1 MIVEMSKICLIGLK
15 KDKESILNQLFK
27 TQEIELKVASE
38 FDNTTN
44 EFDSE
49 KYENIKSLQDRYS
62 RVIEFLEELSQ
73 KKFNVDIFMTP
84 ETLLNTDEKDA
95 YKNMIKV
102 ESIMSNIDEIKKE
115 KGFLG
120 QKLEKIEPF
129 KNVPE
134 RLSGFK
140 GTKTSFGFL
149 GKIKES
155 DKEKLILRLQD
166 FKYLTYE
173 IDENILKLYVHKSES
188 EGVFKVLSEFSVQ
201 KCEEFLPDTAE
212 NIIKSINNN
221 IKKLDLKISKLKE
234 SAKEYIKFIYD
245 FKVMYDYLSLSL
257 KKCSADSDFRAT
269 QSTFFL
275 EGYLAKES
283 QSKVKKALSRL
294 NFTFEYEFLEISKE
308 ENPPTIVKNNAI
320 IQPFEFITN
329 TYSPP
334 NSREL
339 DPNFFVFIFFSIFF
353 GFVMADIGYG
363 ILFFVICGL
372 IYLTTKKKSGFKSL
386 MGVLSICGVFT
397 IIFGVLFGSFFGLDN
412 SVWGVIPKSV
422 LPNPIN
428 DVMTMLLLCLGA
440 GIVQI
445 AFSFLLKGALLLK
458 KKSYL
463 DSIFSG
469 FIWIGFF
476 VGLVLLALDLFSF
489 TDSTFEIG
497 GIILGVSLGVCIIGQ
512 IFINKGINRLT
523 KPFSSVYGIINI
535 LSDTLSYARLFG
547 LMLSGA
553 IISSIVNDLA
563 FPFLSNA
570 GTFII
575 GVIILLIGHGFNLFM
590 GALSAYIHVSRLQYI
605 EFFSRFYEGEGEEFV
620 PFSSN
625 LSYVTLIQ
633 EKK

>member
-15 KDKESILNQLFK
+15 KDKENILNQLFK
-27 TQEIELKVASE
+27 TQAVELKVASE
-38 FDNTTN
+38 FEGTVT
-44 EFDSE
+44 EFDEE
-49 KYENIKSLQDRYS
+49 KFKNIKSMQDRYK
-62 RVIEFLEELSQ
+62 RVIEFLNGI
-73 KKFNVDIFMTP
+73 KKKKDETDIFMTP
-84 ETLLNTDEKDA
+84 QALLSIDKKDT
-95 YKNMIKV
+95 YKELVKV
-102 ESIMSNIDEIKKE
+102 EDIMSKISEVKHE
-115 KGFLG
+115 KAILG
-120 QKLEKIEPF
+120 QKLEKIMPF

-140 GTKTSFGFL
+140 GTKTTNGFL
-149 GKIKES
+149 GEIKEG
-155 DKEKLILRLQD
+155 DKEKLILRLEE

-173 IDENILKLYVHKSES
+173 FDDNILKLYVHKSES
-188 EGVFKVLSEFSVQ
+188 ESVFKILSEFNTQ

-221 IKKLDLKISKLKE
+221 LKKLDLKITKLEE
-234 SAKEYIKFIYD
+234 SAKPYAINIKN
-245 FKVMYDYLSLSL
+245 FKILYDYLSFCST
-257 KKCSADSDFRAT
+257 KCSADNEFRAT
-269 QSTFFL
+269 QNTFFL
-275 EGYLAKES
+275 EGYLAKECED
-283 QSKVKKALSRL
+283 KVKKALSTL
-294 NFTFEYEFLEISKE
+294 NLTFEYEFLDVLE
-308 ENPPTIVKNNAI
+308 EEKAPTIVKNNAI
-320 IQPFEFITN
+320 VKPFEFITN

-372 IYLTTKKKSGFKSL
+372 IYLTTRKNSGFKSL

-412 SVWGVIPKSV
+412 SVWGVIPKSL

-445 AFSFLLKGALLLK
+445 AFSFLLKGVGLAK
-458 KKSYL
+458 KKAYL

-476 VGLVLLALDLFSF
+476 VGLILLSLDLFSF
-489 TDSTFEIG
+489 TDNTLEVG
-497 GIILGVSLGVCIIGQ
+497 GIILGVSLGLCLIGQ
-512 IFINKGINRLT
+512 ILINKGINRLI

-563 FPFLSNA
+563 TPFLSSA

-575 GVIILLIGHGFNLFM
+575 GVVILLIGHGFNLFM

-605 EFFSRFYEGEGEEFV
+605 EFFSRFYEGEGEMFV
-620 PFSSN
+620 PFATN